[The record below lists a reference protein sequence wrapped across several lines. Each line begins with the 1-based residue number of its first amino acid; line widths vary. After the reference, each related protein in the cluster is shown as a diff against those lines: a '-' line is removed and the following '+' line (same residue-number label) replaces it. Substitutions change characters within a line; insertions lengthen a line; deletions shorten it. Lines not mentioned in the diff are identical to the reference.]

1 MIHMRIDWKNIIFL
15 LRPNQYIK
23 NIFIFLP
30 LFFSLKIIELNL
42 FLNATIAFIAFSLIS
57 SAVYI
62 FNDFHDIKEDRLHP
76 KKKSRPLASGTITK
90 SQSIGI
96 MVVFFLLGFGL
107 AYIIHISVSMIV
119 LAYAAMNIIYTL
131 YLKKV
136 AIIDVTIIA
145 FGFVMRIFVGSY
157 STDVPLSKWIIIM
170 TFLLALFIV
179 LAKRRDDVLIH
190 LNTGNKMRKV
200 VNNYNLQ
207 FIDTTLAIMAAVVIV
222 TYILYTT
229 SPGVVEK
236 FHGEHLYLTSLFVI
250 LGIMRYL
257 QIILVMKD
265 GGSPT
270 EIVLK
275 DLFIQMI
282 LFGWGLSFVIILY

>member
-1 MIHMRIDWKNIIFL
+1 MRIDWKKYFFL

-107 AYIIHISVSMIV
+107 ASIIHISVSMIV

-179 LAKRRDDVLIH
+179 LAKRRDDVLIF

-200 VNNYNLQ
+200 ANNYNLQ

-229 SPGVVEK
+229 SPEVVEK

-265 GGSPT
+265 SGSPT
-270 EIVLK
+270 EIFLK
-275 DLFIQMI
+275 DHFIQMI
-282 LFGWGLSFVIILY
+282 LLGWGLSFVFILY

>member
-1 MIHMRIDWKNIIFL
+1 MQIDWKNIFFL

-107 AYIIHISVSMIV
+107 TSILHISVTMIV

-179 LAKRRDDVLIH
+179 LAKRRDDVLIL

-236 FHGEHLYLTSLFVI
+236 FHGKHLYLTSLFVI

-270 EIVLK
+270 EIILK
-275 DLFIQMI
+275 DHFIQMI
-282 LFGWGLSFVIILY
+282 LFGWGLSFVFILY

>member
-1 MIHMRIDWKNIIFL
+1 M
-15 LRPNQYIK
+15 
-23 NIFIFLP
+23 
-30 LFFSLKIIELNL
+30 KIIELNL

-107 AYIIHISVSMIV
+107 TSILHLSVTMIV

-179 LAKRRDDVLIH
+179 LAKRRDDVLIL

-236 FHGEHLYLTSLFVI
+236 IHGEHLYLTSLFVI

-270 EIVLK
+270 EIFLK
-275 DLFIQMI
+275 DHFIQMI
-282 LFGWGLSFVIILY
+282 LLGWGLSFVFILY

>member
-1 MIHMRIDWKNIIFL
+1 MRIDWKNIFSL

-107 AYIIHISVSMIV
+107 ASIIHISVSMIV

-145 FGFVMRIFVGSY
+145 IGFVMRIFVGSY
-157 STDVPLSKWIIIM
+157 STDVPLSKWIIVM

-179 LAKRRDDVLIH
+179 LAKRRDDVLIL

-270 EIVLK
+270 EIILK
-275 DLFIQMI
+275 DHFIQMI
-282 LFGWGLSFVIILY
+282 LFGWGLSFVFILY

>member
-1 MIHMRIDWKNIIFL
+1 MRIDWKNIFFL

-30 LFFSLKIIELNL
+30 LFFSLKIIELDL

-76 KKKSRPLASGTITK
+76 KKKSRPLASGAITK
-90 SQSIGI
+90 SQSIGV

-107 AYIIHISVSMIV
+107 TSIIHISVSVIV
-119 LAYAAMNIIYTL
+119 LVYIAMNIIYTL

-136 AIIDVTIIA
+136 AIIDVAIIA
-145 FGFVMRIFVGSY
+145 LGFVMRIFVGSY

-236 FHGEHLYLTSLFVI
+236 LHGKHLYLTSLFVI

-275 DLFIQMI
+275 DRFIQMI